1 MEFTAQD
8 VQTDITAS
16 EVHVTINITS
26 KIHKSRTRQ
35 IIKFQWI
42 DYIYRIMEHYVT
54 ELEECYRSIKRAH

>member
-35 IIKFQWI
+35 IIKFQ
-42 DYIYRIMEHYVT
+42 
-54 ELEECYRSIKRAH
+54 